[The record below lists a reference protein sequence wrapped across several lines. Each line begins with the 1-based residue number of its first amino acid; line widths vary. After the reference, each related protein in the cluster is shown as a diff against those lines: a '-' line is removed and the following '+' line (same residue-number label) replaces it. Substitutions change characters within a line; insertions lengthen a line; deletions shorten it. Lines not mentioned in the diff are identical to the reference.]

1 MARAFCALGP
11 VAGRSRP
18 GDNGRA
24 MNAHEP
30 QRQRCGCACDGANP
44 IDILSHEHQTIL
56 SVLDL
61 LYAQAEFLRS
71 GAPVRPD
78 FWQPVLDFLEN
89 YADRCHHA
97 KEEHLLFSELEQ
109 SGLPGSYGPTACMR
123 REHEMGR
130 DLRLC
135 MVQALQAEDARNLAT
150 AASDYASLLREH
162 IEKEEGV
169 LFPMA
174 RSLLDHDAMRRL
186 RHGFMQVERVDLGEG
201 AHERYEELARNL
213 IAVHGQGAAI

>member
-1 MARAFCALGP
+1 M
-11 VAGRSRP
+11 AGRGIP
-18 GDNGRA
+18 GDNGGA

-30 QRQRCGCACDGANP
+30 DRQRCGCACGGADP
-44 IDILSHEHQTIL
+44 IDVLSHEHQTIL
-56 SVLDL
+56 PVLDL

-71 GAPVRPD
+71 GAPVHRD

-97 KEEHLLFSELEQ
+97 KEEHLLFAELEQ
-109 SGLPGSYGPTACMR
+109 SGFPGSYGPTACMR

-130 DLRLC
+130 DLRLR
-135 MVQALQAEDARNLAT
+135 MVQALQTEDARHLAT
-150 AASDYASLLREH
+150 AASDYAGLLREH
-162 IEKEEGV
+162 IEREESV

-186 RHGFMQVERVDLGEG
+186 RQGFLQVEHMDLGAG
-201 AHERYEELARNL
+201 AHERWEELARNL
-213 IAVHGQGAAI
+213 VAVHGQAAIR